1 MTRKNNGNVM
11 EEVLELICENGLE
24 CLDQAISILINE
36 AMKIER
42 SKVIQ
47 ADPYERTENRK
58 GYGNGFKDKTL
69 KSRIGKLKLK
79 IPQVRDGIDFY
90 PSSIERGERSERAL
104 KLAVAE
110 MYLKGVS
117 TRKVTDVMEILCG
130 FEVTSTQVSRATE
143 ELDEVL
149 RKWRNRPLGRTP
161 FVQLDATY
169 EKVRVD
175 GAVRSCAVLIASG
188 VNTDG
193 KRMILGVSVSMSEAE
208 IHWREFLLSLK
219 NRGLHGIV
227 MVTSDDHSG
236 LKSALNSAFPGAAWQ
251 RCQVHLQRNATQYV
265 PKKHMRESVA
275 KDIRMIFNAPN
286 KDEAERL
293 LLLVADKYRSKASRL
308 AVWMEENIPDGFTCF
323 ELPDSQRRR
332 LRSTNMLE
340 RIHKE
345 VNRRTRVATLFPN
358 EAALLR
364 LVSAILMEVSE
375 EWECGRKYLT
385 LEVHQTQ

>member
-293 LLLVADKYRSKASRL
+293 LLLLPINTVPKHLVWQYGWKKISPMDLLVLNYRIRNGAGCDQPTCWSGSIKKLTEELEWLRCFQTKRL
-308 AVWMEENIPDGFTCF
+308 F
-323 ELPDSQRRR
+323 
-332 LRSTNMLE
+332 
-340 RIHKE
+340 
-345 VNRRTRVATLFPN
+345 
-358 EAALLR
+358 
-364 LVSAILMEVSE
+364 
-375 EWECGRKYLT
+375 
-385 LEVHQTQ
+385 